1 MKSFSNKILK
11 RIFGGG
17 KGRVYTNKDFFDLGN
32 RVAVS
37 HALSMLAKKAVIR
50 RLRSG
55 IYDYPKF
62 NAGSGGQLSSG
73 IYGVDL
79 QGFELRKGG
88 VLFLVSL

>member
-1 MKSFSNKILK
+1 MKSLSNKILK

-37 HALSMLAKKAVIR
+37 RALSMLAKKAVIR

-55 IYDYPKF
+55 IYDYSKF
-62 NAGSGGQLSSG
+62 NAGLGGQLSFG
-73 IYGVDL
+73 IYDVEL
-79 QGFELRKGG
+79 QGFELRE
-88 VLFLVSL
+88 VVFYS